1 MPINEDITLICTIKA
16 KRLIFKCQSY
26 IISPIVEKCLGNYQL
41 QNINLSSYIIIH
53 SSLQTVKEHAIG
65 LVDMLSDTA
74 TCFQLTTL
82 KQQHSFV
89 HFSTI
94 GDIMSYFN
102 IQ

>member
-1 MPINEDITLICTIKA
+1 MLKYD
-16 KRLIFKCQSY
+16 

-41 QNINLSSYIIIH
+41 HNINLSSYIIIH

-65 LVDMLSDTA
+65 LVGMLSDTA

-89 HFSTI
+89 TWNTNSSAANFS
-94 GDIMSYFN
+94 
-102 IQ
+102 